1 MSDPNMPE
9 QQKDT
14 KDSSVEV
21 IVVGL
26 LLAVVLL
33 TGTPVFGNNIPLGDH
48 AQELKAIPVAPEH

>member
-1 MSDPNMPE
+1 MPE